1 MPLQVLTSENL
12 EKMSKETGHSINTLR
27 NLLNQ
32 AAVNG
37 KPAYVQAPLPKHLR

>member
-12 EKMSKETGHSINTLR
+12 EKMSKETGHPIDHLKYLLR
-27 NLLNQ
+27 Q
-32 AAVNG
+32 AAAAG